1 MHDQFAAI
9 TDKMHRMEVNHAN
22 RFQLLREAFNVPT
35 REHEDVIRNTKE
47 KILNMAQ
54 NFSAEVTVDGKSSYS
69 FDLLHGLIIDD
80 NSGLIIDDSSGL
92 IIDDNSGL

>member
-1 MHDQFAAI
+1 MPPPPAEQNPVYNSIITSLSVHDQFAAI

-22 RFQLLREAFNVPT
+22 RFQLLREAFNVPKS
-35 REHEDVIRNTKE
+35 EHEDVIRNTKE

-69 FDLLHGLIIDD
+69 FDLLG
-80 NSGLIIDDSSGL
+80 
-92 IIDDNSGL
+92 